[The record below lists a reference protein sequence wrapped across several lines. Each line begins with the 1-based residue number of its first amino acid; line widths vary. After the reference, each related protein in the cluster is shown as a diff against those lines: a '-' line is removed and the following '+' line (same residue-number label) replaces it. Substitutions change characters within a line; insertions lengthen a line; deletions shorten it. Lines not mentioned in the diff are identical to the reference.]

1 MSISGGV
8 TLPSSGSPAE
18 VKCQC
23 RCPLPPWVCRCYSE
37 QGCQSR
43 ICSFWTS
50 RWTACESGWT
60 FSCPSPSQH
69 FPECCIILPSSITRY
84 TLFYLSY
91 NHLKSHLIS
100 PRAHFKIVC
109 AFMLGFVVWT
119 ADKYWKVSQPLLFSR
134 LQRPSA
140 KFPSVLHLHVLFH
153 SISGPCSLPA
163 SVSVWLDRCAFGEW
177 LQLKWTG
184 TEASRKEE
192 PAIFS
197 QSCTQLLVTLSLSH
211 THMCA
216 AEREREWE
224 RERERESKR
233 ATGVHWNS
241 KEAQKR
247 DRGGEKLKRKCQ
259 LNAFL
264 NKFACIISNFTDSR
278 TQLCATS
285 LYP

>member
-8 TLPSSGSPAE
+8 TLPSSGSAVE

-23 RCPLPPWVCRCYSE
+23 PCPLPPWVCRCYSE

-43 ICSFWTS
+43 ICSFWTG

-100 PRAHFKIVC
+100 PRAHFRLVC

-119 ADKYWKVSQPLLFSR
+119 AGKYRKVSQPLPFCR

-140 KFPSVLHLHVLFH
+140 TFLSVLHLHVLFH
-153 SISGPCSLPA
+153 SVSGPCSLPA

-192 PAIFS
+192 PAVFS
-197 QSCTQLLVTLSLSH
+197 QSCTQLLVTLTHTH

-216 AEREREWE
+216 AERERE
-224 RERERESKR
+224 RERERKR
-233 ATGVHWNS
+233 ERASEQQEYTETQKTHKTE
-241 KEAQKR
+241 KEIKKK
-247 DRGGEKLKRKCQ
+247 EKRKCW

-264 NKFACIISNFTDSR
+264 NKCD
-278 TQLCATS
+278 
-285 LYP
+285 